1 MSRIAGRRRKVKQET
16 INPFAI
22 PQLERQEKRNR
33 FAPIAALEPEQ
44 VELIHE
50 ASLDILEQLGIEV
63 MGQDALNL
71 FKQAGAD
78 VDDVGVV
85 RMDRALVLEC
95 ISKAP
100 AQFTLTPRNP
110 SNALELSLIHI

>member
-33 FAPIAALEPEQ
+33 FAPIAALESEQ

-63 MGQDALNL
+63 MGQDALNYSSRL
-71 FKQAGAD
+71 GQTL
-78 VDDVGVV
+78 
-85 RMDRALVLEC
+85 MMLVWCEW
-95 ISKAP
+95 IA
-100 AQFTLTPRNP
+100 RW
-110 SNALELSLIHI
+110 